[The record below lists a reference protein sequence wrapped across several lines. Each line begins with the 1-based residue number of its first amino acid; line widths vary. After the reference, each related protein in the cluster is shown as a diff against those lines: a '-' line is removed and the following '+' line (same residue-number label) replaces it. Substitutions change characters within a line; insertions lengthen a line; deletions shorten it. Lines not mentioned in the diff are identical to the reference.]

1 MEHDFSAGE
10 LFNIEKAIATLTEDG
25 KRNFFEG
32 NKDQLTF
39 RSFWDNLRYHDMLY
53 HALKQDVHKNKSL
66 RTNCGV

>member
-39 RSFWDNLRYHDMLY
+39 RSFWDNLRYHDML
-53 HALKQDVHKNKSL
+53 
-66 RTNCGV
+66 